1 MKIIKIYV
9 VILALF
15 SLPINS
21 QWLADDNFQQTD
33 DLEFPIHIQFYN
45 QITGWIVRTNT
56 HDTIYKTTNAGFNW
70 TGISTGDTNGASGL
84 FFLDLNTGWVVGGRG
99 KIVKTTNGGLSWF
112 SQNSGVSSWL
122 NSVYFFDVNMGI
134 AVGSKDSNRVLLKT
148 TNGGGNWQVLIRNS
162 QSRLY
167 SVFMTGPQS
176 IYCVGD
182 SGAVIYSSNGGTS
195 WINHFS
201 GTTSTLRDVIFKN
214 YGPVSI
220 GWVAGKNGVI
230 LSTSNGGTNWISR
243 SFNTVN
249 FYGIDFGSYDS
260 GYVCGRG
267 RIYKTVNGGLN
278 WFQQT
283 TPVPDSVNIKD
294 VFCIN
299 SQIVWAAPF
308 TGNLIY
314 STNGGGPIGIEP
326 ISNEVPIGFLLAQ
339 NYPNPFNPNTK
350 IRFSIPK
357 STLTKLTIYD
367 VTGRVMAILVNE
379 ELKPG
384 KYEVDWDASHRA
396 SGIYYYKLEAE
407 GFAETKKMVVVK

>member
-1 MKIIKIYV
+1 MKIIKIYIL
-9 VILALF
+9 ILALF
-15 SLPINS
+15 WLPINS

-56 HDTIYKTTNAGFNW
+56 HDTIYKTTNAGINW

-122 NSVYFFDVNMGI
+122 NSVYFVDVNMGI

-195 WINHFS
+195 WINHIS

-214 YGPVSI
+214 YGPFSI

-230 LSTSNGGTNWISR
+230 LSTSNGGTNWINR

-326 ISNEVPIGFLLAQ
+326 ISNEVPLGFSLAQ
-339 NYPNPFNPNTK
+339 NFPNPFNPNTK
-350 IRFSIPK
+350 IQFSIPK
-357 STLTKLTIYD
+357 SSFSKLTIFD
-367 VTGRVMAILVNE
+367 VTGRVMAILVDE

-384 KYEVDWDASHRA
+384 TYQVDWDASHRA
-396 SGIYYYKLEAE
+396 SGIYYYKLEAD
-407 GFAETKKMVVVK
+407 GFAETKKMVVLK